1 MFIRRIALAI
11 ATLILS
17 TVALAADKIPVVAS
31 FSILGDLVTI
41 VGGERVSVRPLVGPD
56 QDAHVFEPQPVDLK
70 AVAQARLVVF
80 NGLGFEGW
88 MERLIKSSG
97 FKGTTL
103 IASRGI
109 KPRQMA
115 DDEQP
120 GKRVADPHA
129 WQDPRHTINY
139 VRNIAAALTR
149 LDPAGEAVYREN
161 SRKYIDELT
170 ALDSWAQ
177 AQYAS
182 IPAARRR
189 LITSHDAFGYHSNRY
204 GIRFLA
210 PQGISSEDEPSAR
223 EMATLIRQIRKEQIK
238 ALFMENM
245 SNPKILDQL
254 AREAAVV
261 PAGKLYA
268 DSLSKTGGPAPSYLK
283 MMRYNVETILNG
295 LRRN

>member
-1 MFIRRIALAI
+1 MFIRRLALTIAA
-11 ATLILS
+11 LIFSSL
-17 TVALAADKIPVVAS
+17 ALAADKIPVVAS
-31 FSILGDLVTI
+31 FSILGDLVAV
-41 VGGERVSVRPLVGPD
+41 VGGERVSVRALVGPD

-70 AVAQARLVVF
+70 TVAQARLVVF

-103 IASRGI
+103 IASHGI
-109 KPRQMA
+109 KPRQME
-115 DDEQP
+115 DDEHP
-120 GKRVADPHA
+120 GKRVSDPHA
-129 WQDPRHTINY
+129 WQDPRNTIDY
-139 VRNIAAALTR
+139 VRNIVAALSR
-149 LDPAGEAVYREN
+149 LDPAGETIYRAN
-161 SRKYIDELT
+161 GDNYIAELS
-170 ALDSWAQ
+170 ALDNWAQ

-182 IPAARRR
+182 IPAERRK
-189 LITSHDAFGYHSNRY
+189 LITSHDAFGYHSRRY

-223 EMATLIRQIRKEQIK
+223 EMATLIRQIRKEKIK

-254 AREAAVV
+254 ARETAVV

-268 DSLSKTGGPAPSYLK
+268 DSLSKADGPAPSYLK
-283 MMRYNVETILNG
+283 MMRYNVETILAG

>member
-1 MFIRRIALAI
+1 MFIQRLALTIAA
-11 ATLILS
+11 LIFS

-31 FSILGDLVTI
+31 FSILGDLVAA
-41 VGGERVSVRPLVGPD
+41 VGSERVSVRSLVGPD
-56 QDAHVFEPQPVDLK
+56 QDAHVFEPQPIDLK
-70 AVAQARLVVF
+70 AVSQARLVVF

-109 KPRQMA
+109 KPRQME
-115 DDEQP
+115 DEDQP

-129 WQDPRHTINY
+129 WQDPRNTIDY
-139 VRNIAAALTR
+139 VRNIAAALSR
-149 LDPAGEAVYREN
+149 LDPDGEAVYRAN
-161 SRKYIDELT
+161 SANYIAELS
-170 ALDSWAQ
+170 ALDNWAQ

-182 IPAARRR
+182 IPAARRK
-189 LITSHDAFGYHSNRY
+189 LITSHDAFGYHSRRY

-254 AREAAVV
+254 ARETAVV

-268 DSLSKTGGPAPSYLK
+268 DSLSKADGPAPTYLK
-283 MMRYNVETILNG
+283 MMRYNVETILDG
-295 LRRN
+295 LRKN